1 MTYLAIGAGFVLLL
15 MVGARLFLSADP
27 VLLAKVLRWSLILG
41 GLFLAFFL
49 ILRGQALLA
58 AAPAAVAAI
67 AWRVL
72 RVVPMGLWFRLFQ
85 IGRARSRQRRYAG
98 SRRSGAESAESS
110 TVESTWLR
118 MSLDHATGDLSG
130 EVVKG
135 SFSGQ
140 SLDALD
146 EKALHRLLEECRADG
161 ASMQLL
167 ENYMDRRFGPAWRES
182 FAGERSAWKA
192 NNDGMD
198 RNEAYEILG
207 LTPEASRAE
216 IKEAHKKLMLGNH
229 PDHGGSPYLAMKINR
244 ARDVLL
250 DD

>member
-27 VLLAKVLRWSLILG
+27 VLLAKILRWSLILG
-41 GLFLAFFL
+41 GLFFAFFL
-49 ILRGQALLA
+49 IFRGQALLA

-72 RVVPMGLWFRLFQ
+72 RIVPMGLWFRLFQ
-85 IGRARSRQRRYAG
+85 MGRARSRQHQYAA
-98 SRRSGAESAESS
+98 SRGSGAESAESS
-110 TVESTWLR
+110 TVESAWLR
-118 MSLDHATGDLSG
+118 MSLNHATGDLSG
-130 EVVKG
+130 EVVRG

-146 EKALHRLLEECRADG
+146 EKALHRLLEECRADSS
-161 ASMQLL
+161 SMQLL
-167 ENYMDRRFGPAWRES
+167 ESYMDRSLGPAWRES
-182 FAGERSAWKA
+182 FAGGGSAWKA
-192 NNDGMD
+192 NNEGMD
-198 RNEAYEILG
+198 RDEAYEILG
-207 LTPEASRAE
+207 VTPEASRAE
-216 IKEAHKKLMLGNH
+216 IKKAHKKLMVGNH